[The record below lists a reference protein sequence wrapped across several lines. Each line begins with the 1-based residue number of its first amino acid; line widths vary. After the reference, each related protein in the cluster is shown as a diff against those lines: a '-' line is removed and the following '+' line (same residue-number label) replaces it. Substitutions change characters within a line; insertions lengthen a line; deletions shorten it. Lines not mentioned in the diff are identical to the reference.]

1 MTRFDLTPELLL
13 QAYAKGLFPMA
24 EDRHDA
30 TLYWIDPEIRGIL
43 PLDGFH
49 VPRRLARKVRAE
61 LFEITTD
68 RDFTKVIEQCAA
80 ARPGRRATWINDQII
95 DLYCELQRRG
105 FAHSV
110 ECRRDGRLVG
120 GLYGISLNAAFFGES
135 MFSLTTDAS
144 KVALVHLVARLR
156 VGGYRLLD
164 TQFVTEHL
172 AQFGVA
178 NLPRAAY
185 HGHLTKALAATGD
198 FYSLAGGLSGR
209 DILQSITQTS

>member
-24 EDRHDA
+24 ENRHDA
-30 TLYWIDPEIRGIL
+30 TLYWIDPEVRGVL
-43 PLDGFH
+43 PLDDFH
-49 VPRRLARKVRAE
+49 VPRRLARTVRGDS
-61 LFEITTD
+61 FRITTD
-68 RDFTKVIEQCAA
+68 RDFTDVIEQCAA

-95 DLYCELQRRG
+95 DLYSELYRLG

-120 GLYGISLNAAFFGES
+120 CLYGVSLNAAFFGES
-135 MFSLTTDAS
+135 MFSLANDAS

-156 VGGYRLLD
+156 AGGYRLLD
-164 TQFVTEHL
+164 SQFVTEHL

-178 NLPRAAY
+178 TLSRAAY
-185 HGHLTKALAATGD
+185 HALLKPALAATGD

-209 DILQSITQTS
+209 EILQSITQTS